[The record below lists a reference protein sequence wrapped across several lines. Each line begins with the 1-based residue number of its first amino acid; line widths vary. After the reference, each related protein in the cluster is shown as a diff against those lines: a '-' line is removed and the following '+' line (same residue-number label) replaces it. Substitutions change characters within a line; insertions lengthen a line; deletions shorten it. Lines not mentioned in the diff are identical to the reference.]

1 MRIAPARRPRALGRS
16 FAGVVALLAN
26 QTGGCAATIDW
37 SCLDSRLVPEDGQPD
52 LILVG
57 ERVALGPLRRELAA
71 LQARWMNSSDV
82 RFGLQHAG
90 LATQETEETWIDET
104 VKAGAEREP
113 TAAGFMI
120 YDRSDLAPVGNA
132 TLFSIN
138 HMNATSK
145 YGILLGERR
154 GKGFG
159 TEATWL
165 ILGWA
170 FETLGLRNVLLE
182 VLAWNTSAIQ
192 AYQRAGFRRIG
203 TRRGASNS
211 RGARTD
217 VVMMDAIPE
226 DRPDSPFG

>member
-1 MRIAPARRPRALGRS
+1 M
-16 FAGVVALLAN
+16 
-26 QTGGCAATIDW
+26 IDW
-37 SCLDSRLVPEDGQPD
+37 SCFDCGWCRRMDEPD

-57 ERVALGPLRRELAA
+57 ERVALGPLRRDLAA
-71 LQARWMNSSDV
+71 LQARWMNSADV
-82 RFGLQHAG
+82 RLGLQQAG
-90 LATQETEETWIDET
+90 LATQDTEERWVEET

-113 TAAGFMI
+113 TAAGSMI
-120 YDRSDLAPVGNA
+120 YDRSDLTPVGNA

-170 FETLGLRNVLLE
+170 FQTLGLRNVLLE
-182 VLAWNTSAIQ
+182 VLAWNSGAIQ
-192 AYQRAGFRRIG
+192 AYERAGFRRVG
-203 TRRGASNS
+203 TRRGASYS

-217 VVMMDAIPE
+217 VIMMDAIPE

>member
-1 MRIAPARRPRALGRS
+1 VLR
-16 FAGVVALLAN
+16 F
-26 QTGGCAATIDW
+26 
-37 SCLDSRLVPEDGQPD
+37 RLVLERDEPD

-57 ERVALGPLRRELAA
+57 DRVALGPLRRDLAA
-71 LQARWMNSSDV
+71 LQARWMNSADV
-82 RFGLQHAG
+82 RFGLQQAG
-90 LATQETEETWIDET
+90 LATPETEERWVEET

-113 TAAGFMI
+113 TAVGFLI
-120 YDRSDLAPVGNA
+120 YDRNDLAPVGNA

-154 GKGFG
+154 GQGFG

-182 VLAWNTSAIQ
+182 VLAWNTGAMQ
-192 AYQRAGFRRIG
+192 AYERAGFRRIG
-203 TRRGASNS
+203 IRRGASNS

-217 VVMMDAIPE
+217 VILMDAIPE
-226 DRPDSPFG
+226 DRPDSPLA

>member
-1 MRIAPARRPRALGRS
+1 MIHSSCFDTGWYRRM
-16 FAGVVALLAN
+16 
-26 QTGGCAATIDW
+26 D
-37 SCLDSRLVPEDGQPD
+37 EPD

-57 ERVALGPLRRELAA
+57 ERVALGPLRRDLAA
-71 LQARWMNSSDV
+71 LQARWMNSADV
-82 RFGLQHAG
+82 RFGLQQAG
-90 LATQETEETWIDET
+90 LATQETEETWVDET

-113 TAAGFMI
+113 TAVGFMI
-120 YDRSDLAPVGNA
+120 YDRTDLAPVGNA
-132 TLFSIN
+132 TLFAIN

-154 GKGFG
+154 GQGFG

-182 VLAWNTSAIQ
+182 VLAWNAGAIQ
-192 AYQRAGFRRIG
+192 AYERAGFRRIG
-203 TRRGASNS
+203 TRRAASNS

-217 VVMMDAIPE
+217 VIMMDAIPE
-226 DRPDSPFG
+226 DRPDPPFG

>member
-1 MRIAPARRPRALGRS
+1 MIHSSCFDTGWYRRM
-16 FAGVVALLAN
+16 
-26 QTGGCAATIDW
+26 D
-37 SCLDSRLVPEDGQPD
+37 EPD

-57 ERVALGPLRRELAA
+57 ERVALGPLRRDLAA
-71 LQARWMNSSDV
+71 LQARWMNSADV
-82 RFGLQHAG
+82 RFGLQQAG
-90 LATQETEETWIDET
+90 LATQETEETWVDET

-113 TAAGFMI
+113 TAVGFMI
-120 YDRSDLAPVGNA
+120 YDRTDLAPVGNA
-132 TLFSIN
+132 TLFAIN

-154 GKGFG
+154 GQGFG

-182 VLAWNTSAIQ
+182 VLAWNTGAIQ
-192 AYQRAGFRRIG
+192 AYERAGFRRIG
-203 TRRGASNS
+203 TRRAASNS

-217 VVMMDAIPE
+217 VIMMDAIPE
-226 DRPDSPFG
+226 DRPDPPFG

>member
-1 MRIAPARRPRALGRS
+1 M
-16 FAGVVALLAN
+16 
-26 QTGGCAATIDW
+26 D
-37 SCLDSRLVPEDGQPD
+37 EPD
-52 LILVG
+52 LFLVG
-57 ERVALGPLRRELAA
+57 ERVALGPLRRDLAA
-71 LQARWMNSSDV
+71 LQARWMNSPDV

-90 LATQETEETWIDET
+90 LSTQETEEAWIDET

-113 TAAGFMI
+113 TAAGFLI
-120 YDRSDLAPVGNA
+120 YDRTDLVPVGNA

-182 VLAWNTSAIQ
+182 VLAWNTGAIQ
-192 AYQRAGFRRIG
+192 AYERAGFRRIATMLHYSDEG
-203 TRRGASNS
+203 PRAVCPQS
-211 RGARTD
+211 
-217 VVMMDAIPE
+217 
-226 DRPDSPFG
+226 